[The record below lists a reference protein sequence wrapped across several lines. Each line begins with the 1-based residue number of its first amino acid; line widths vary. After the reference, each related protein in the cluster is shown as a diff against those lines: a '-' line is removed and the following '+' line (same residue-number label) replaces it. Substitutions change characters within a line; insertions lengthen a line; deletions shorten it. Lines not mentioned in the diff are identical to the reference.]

1 MKETYLSNIMHPLSY
16 HQKRVSYPKAPP
28 VWGAGRNGLVLAVQG
43 HCLRGGLAHGTPA
56 DVGLDLLLGQRR
68 RGQRRGA
75 GQPVGLVI
83 AAGVVTH
90 LVDVAVGKWHGAKH
104 RQAGSCQTWKQQQ
117 VMPIISLPR

>member
-1 MKETYLSNIMHPLSY
+1 MHPLSY

-28 VWGAGRNGLVLAVQG
+28 VGWAGGNGLVLAVQCHG
-43 HCLRGGLAHGTPA
+43 LRGGLAHSASA

-68 RGQRRGA
+68 RGQRGRA

-90 LVDVAVGKWHGAKH
+90 LVDVAVGKGHGTKH
-104 RQAGSCQTWKQQQ
+104 RQAGPCQT
-117 VMPIISLPR
+117 